1 MKKRM
6 LGFTFIELIA
16 VIVIISI
23 ISVIVSNILFN
34 SFRMFR
40 VSQDVTDTDWQGL
53 LVTETIANDVHNIR
67 SALDITTV
75 TSTSFSFVD
84 MSGNTVTYQLSG
96 GNVLRTSITL
106 ASNVTALSFNYF
118 DKNGTTTTTPSAVRY
133 VTASV
138 TESQNGIVKT
148 FTTMVGTRGM
158 T

>member
-1 MKKRM
+1 MHKRHR
-6 LGFTFIELIA
+6 GFTFIELIA

-53 LVTETIANDVHNIR
+53 LVIETFANDVHNIR

-75 TSTSFSFVD
+75 TSSSFSFVD

-96 GNVLRTSITL
+96 GSVLRTSITL
-106 ASNVTALSFNYF
+106 ASNVTTLTFSYF
-118 DKNGTTTTTPSAVRY
+118 DKNGTTTATASSVRY

-148 FTTMVGTRGM
+148 FTTMAGTRGM